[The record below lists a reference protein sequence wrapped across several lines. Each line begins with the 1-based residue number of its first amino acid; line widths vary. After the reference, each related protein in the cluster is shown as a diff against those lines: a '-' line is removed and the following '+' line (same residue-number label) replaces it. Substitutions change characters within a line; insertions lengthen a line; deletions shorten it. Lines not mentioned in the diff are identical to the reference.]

1 MAFDQERALR
11 QRSELADCE
20 KWLGR
25 LENNLSK
32 YRQNLNNAWSAKEI
46 TELNRAVDDLRGR
59 GRKLRQQLDDLGRAI
74 DQALT
79 EIAEEEAAAA
89 ASAQTGEEA

>member
-1 MAFDQERALR
+1 MAFDQERAMR

-20 KWLGR
+20 KRLGR

-46 TELNRAVDDLRGR
+46 TELNRTVDDLRSR
-59 GRKLRQQLDDLGRAI
+59 SRKLRQQLDDLGQAVELAI
-74 DQALT
+74 V
-79 EIAEEEAAAA
+79 EILEEEAAA
-89 ASAQTGEEA
+89 ASAQTGEGA